1 VTWISSTDPHTVVVN
16 QGVTLV
22 VRTVRGRSVAQ
33 VEDRRDRW
41 PALLY
46 GGLAVLAGLVYRVC
60 LLGAATPA
68 TNSDEATM
76 GLAALHIST
85 GRHLPAFF
93 YGQAYMGTA
102 EAYLAVPVFW
112 LLGPSTTALRLPLL
126 VLYAAF
132 AAGVFVLVRMLFTA
146 GLAVFT
152 TALLALG
159 SDRVVRNQMV
169 AAGGYPEINA
179 VGVWLLV
186 LSVRLATGRTRMAP
200 LPMAGWG
207 LVVGLLL
214 WIDWLILPY
223 VAAAAVI
230 LVAGRWAQLRAA
242 TGLWLATAG
251 GLVVGALPLIMYN
264 LTRPFAENSIAV
276 FLGQSRAADDA
287 SAWDLLYGG
296 VALGLS
302 MGGGTCSPHH
312 CATWQMWWSAAY
324 VVLLVAAVAL
334 AVRRLRA
341 TPAPNARERVVEIA
355 RLALLG
361 AAALSVVSYARSFA
375 PASAPIENARYL
387 SATLISLPAILWPL
401 WMLATGR
408 RGRRALAAVATAIL
422 IGLAATTA
430 AASAALVAAADTYT
444 KRAENLETLVETLAA
459 RDIRH
464 IYTDYWTCDLVAFA
478 TEERTVC
485 AVLSDGMRTGLN
497 RYEPYRDRV
506 ARADKPAYVVPAN
519 HVLAGR
525 IRAWLDSTGVP
536 YRSTTVGWY
545 VIFEP
550 ARAVHPDAQ
559 STP

>member
-1 VTWISSTDPHTVVVN
+1 MH
-16 QGVTLV
+16 
-22 VRTVRGRSVAQ
+22 
-33 VEDRRDRW
+33 
-41 PALLY
+41 
-46 GGLAVLAGLVYRVC
+46 
-60 LLGAATPA
+60 
-68 TNSDEATM
+68 
-76 GLAALHIST
+76 
-85 GRHLPAFF
+85 
-93 YGQAYMGTA
+93 
-102 EAYLAVPVFW
+102 
-112 LLGPSTTALRLPLL
+112 
-126 VLYAAF
+126 
-132 AAGVFVLVRMLFTA
+132 
-146 GLAVFT
+146 
-152 TALLALG
+152 
-159 SDRVVRNQMV
+159 
-169 AAGGYPEINA
+169 
-179 VGVWLLV
+179 
-186 LSVRLATGRTRMAP
+186 
-200 LPMAGWG
+200 
-207 LVVGLLL
+207 
-214 WIDWLILPY
+214 
-223 VAAAAVI
+223 
-230 LVAGRWAQLRAA
+230 
-242 TGLWLATAG
+242 
-251 GLVVGALPLIMYN
+251 N

-287 SAWDLLYGG
+287 TAWDLLYGG

-312 CATWQMWWSAAY
+312 CATWQIWWSAAY

-341 TPAPNARERVVEIA
+341 TPAPGARERVVEIA

-401 WMLATGR
+401 WTLATNR
-408 RGRRALAAVATAIL
+408 RGRRALAAAATATL

-430 AASAALVAAADTYT
+430 AASAALVAATGTYT
-444 KRAENLETLVETLAA
+444 KRAENLGALVETLAA

-464 IYTDYWTCDLVAFA
+464 IYTDYWTCNLVAFA

-497 RYEPYRDRV
+497 RYEPYRDRI
-506 ARADKPAYVVPAN
+506 ARADKPAYVVPTN

-550 ARAVHPDAQ
+550 ARTVHPDAQ
-559 STP
+559 P